1 MTDRPRGNVQAA
13 NTAKSTLSLR
23 KVVIIVAV
31 LNLAYFGVEF
41 AVALTIGSVSLFA
54 DSIDFLED
62 ASVNLLIAI
71 ALGWTA
77 TSRARVGMA
86 LAGILLIPGL
96 ATLWTAWEKFMV
108 PSPPA
113 PLPLTLAGA
122 GALAINLSCAFML
135 VHFRTHSGS
144 LTRAAFLS
152 ARNDG
157 LANVGIIAAGL
168 VTAYTLS
175 VWPDLI
181 VGLGIAAMN
190 ADAAREVWN
199 AAREE
204 HRAAS
209 S

>member
-1 MTDRPRGNVQAA
+1 MTDRPRGNLQAP
-13 NTAKSTLSLR
+13 NTAKRTLSLR

-41 AVALTIGSVSLFA
+41 AVALAIGSVSLFA

-71 ALGWTA
+71 ALGWSA

-96 ATLWTAWEKFMV
+96 ATLWTAWEKFML
-108 PSPPA
+108 PTPPA
-113 PLPLTLAGA
+113 PLPLTLAGL
-122 GALAINLSCAFML
+122 GALVINLSCAFLL
-135 VHFRTHSGS
+135 VYFRTHSGS

-152 ARNDG
+152 ARNDALG
-157 LANVGIIAAGL
+157 NVAIIAAGL

-175 VWPDLI
+175 GWPDLI

-190 ADAAREVWN
+190 ADAAREVWS

-204 HRAAS
+204 HRTANS
-209 S
+209 